1 MLFDKRKR
9 PREESLKA
17 QAFRPTKDATNG
29 RVGKFRTFESLG
41 VGKQMS
47 SSWHF
52 QKKKKKL
59 KIKLNTNFCAQAIPI
74 AFDFRLPPE
83 VRIYVDFFAATWA
96 ICQLVKS
103 LVHEGLTGGLTI

>member
-1 MLFDKRKR
+1 MPQTVELGSFGHLKVW
-9 PREESLKA
+9 ELESKC
-17 QAFRPTKDATNG
+17 QV
-29 RVGKFRTFESLG
+29 VGTF
-41 VGKQMS
+41 K
-47 SSWHF
+47 
-52 QKKKKKL
+52 KKKKKL